1 MESDDKKDYKTQVN
15 LSMKNQINHKLYIS
29 INNIAS
35 NNNKQRIK
43 NIKRN
48 NKIIK
53 EINISTNNGNNGKE
67 IPKIISEN
75 PNYSKCLNAQNINND
90 NNLYFYT
97 PITRLKRKLVRT
109 NKLVKKYKDNSF
121 NKIKNGYQSNMDN
134 DLHSPKKISKSFK
147 SELNDNHSA
156 FNQIIS
162 KFQKFNENYKK
173 YIKHTTESNV
183 FNNAIFPKIIN
194 KFNKST
200 DVIVNT
206 DKINKNNSLKKEIK
220 KNLKLKAIKMSNN
233 NKDKSNK
240 NNLNSILKITLDKIS
255 SEKYKQ
261 NKRCNGDKETLLD
274 NISNNKERQIFVNTN
289 CIFINKI
296 ENLKNI
302 KDKAPKS
309 KIQIFSYNKLSD
321 SIKRNN
327 NNSLESIPINFNTE
341 RIKEEFKK
349 NRIFI
354 NDKIKKNTI
363 FNTIEVI
370 NKNPDEMTKR
380 NNIKYNKTSLFNKIY
395 NNSTINN
402 NYIYRNIYRLKK
414 NFYTQREIKGNKNF
428 LVDKYV
434 TTLNNSN
441 FHDTISSYE
450 YENQNSS
457 RKKDI
462 IVNNLFKT
470 KGESIIGK
478 LINSESENTFEY
490 QIKNDIS
497 KDNNTFFCR
506 NKNKT
511 YKRFKNIRLYKK
523 PIKSESNNKNSNM
536 DSSQE
541 KSLYKKKI
549 NENDLAKKYLNKL
562 KISVSRN
569 RNFNDKI
576 KYLKPKIIKKVY
588 MKDNGKE
595 INKNSN
601 KEDNMKNINVEI
613 NNDDNCINL
622 NIDNNHTFHI
632 FEKNNTFSRI
642 TKYYNYYMKLPIKKI
657 CFIEK
662 IKTYKKGELY
672 NDLENNS
679 PNGKDILINKNRN
692 YSLELLKNG
701 QEYFKAKTLNE
712 FDNKMIN
719 EFKSENARHNKI
731 IFDTNIYGKNL
742 MIEKQNKKALK
753 RSMTKEKFA
762 LGFSKLNK
770 ILSKNSKLC
779 HIFNGLEITEKLYK

>member
-121 NKIKNGYQSNMDN
+121 NKIKKGYESNMDN
-134 DLHSPKKISKSFK
+134 DLHSQKEISKSFK

-206 DKINKNNSLKKEIK
+206 DKINRNNSLKKEIK

-441 FHDTISSYE
+441 FPDTISSYG

-601 KEDNMKNINVEI
+601 KEDNTKNINVEI

-719 EFKSENARHNKI
+719 EFKSENTSDNKI
-731 IFDTNIYGKNL
+731 IFDANIYGKNL

-770 ILSKNSKLC
+770 ILSKNSRLC

>member
-29 INNIAS
+29 INNNAS
-35 NNNKQRIK
+35 NNDKQRIK

-48 NKIIK
+48 NKIKK
-53 EINISTNNGNNGKE
+53 EININTNNGNNGKE

-206 DKINKNNSLKKEIK
+206 DKINRNNSLKKEIK

-233 NKDKSNK
+233 NKDKPNK

-327 NNSLESIPINFNTE
+327 NNSLKSIPINFNTE

-395 NNSTINN
+395 NYNAINN

-511 YKRFKNIRLYKK
+511 YKRFKNISLYKK

-601 KEDNMKNINVEI
+601 KEDNTKNINVEI

-672 NDLENNS
+672 DDLENNS

-719 EFKSENARHNKI
+719 EFKSENTSDNKI

-742 MIEKQNKKALK
+742 MIEKPNKKTLK
-753 RSMTKEKFA
+753 RAMSKEKFA

-770 ILSKNSKLC
+770 ILSKNSRLC

>member
-29 INNIAS
+29 INNNAS
-35 NNNKQRIK
+35 NNDKQRIK

-48 NKIIK
+48 NKIKK
-53 EINISTNNGNNGKE
+53 EININTNNGNNGKE

-109 NKLVKKYKDNSF
+109 NKLVKKYKDDSF
-121 NKIKNGYQSNMDN
+121 NKIKKGYESNMDN

-183 FNNAIFPKIIN
+183 FNNAIFPKLIN

-206 DKINKNNSLKKEIK
+206 DKINRNNSLKKEIK

-321 SIKRNN
+321 SIKKNN
-327 NNSLESIPINFNTE
+327 NNSLKSIPISFNTE

-441 FHDTISSYE
+441 FPETISLYE
-450 YENQNSS
+450 YENQNSI

-462 IVNNLFKT
+462 IVNNSIKT
-470 KGESIIGK
+470 KGKSIIGK

-576 KYLKPKIIKKVY
+576 KYLKPKIIKKVH

-662 IKTYKKGELY
+662 TKTYKKGKLY

-719 EFKSENARHNKI
+719 EFKSENTSDNKI
-731 IFDTNIYGKNL
+731 IFDTNIYGKKL
-742 MIEKQNKKALK
+742 MIEKPNKKTLK
-753 RSMTKEKFA
+753 RAMSKEKFA

-779 HIFNGLEITEKLYK
+779 HIFNGLEITEKFYK

>member
-29 INNIAS
+29 INNNAS
-35 NNNKQRIK
+35 NNDKQRIK

-48 NKIIK
+48 NKIKK
-53 EINISTNNGNNGKE
+53 EININTNNGNNGKE

-109 NKLVKKYKDNSF
+109 NKLVKKYKDDSF
-121 NKIKNGYQSNMDN
+121 NKIKKGYESNMDN
-134 DLHSPKKISKSFK
+134 DLHSSKEISKSFK

-183 FNNAIFPKIIN
+183 FNNAIFPKLIN

-206 DKINKNNSLKKEIK
+206 DKINRNNSLKKEIK

-321 SIKRNN
+321 SLKRNN
-327 NNSLESIPINFNTE
+327 NNSLKSIPINFNTE

-441 FHDTISSYE
+441 FPDTISSYE

-719 EFKSENARHNKI
+719 EFKSENTSDNKI

-742 MIEKQNKKALK
+742 MIEKQNQKTLK

-770 ILSKNSKLC
+770 ILSKNSRLC

>member
-29 INNIAS
+29 INNNAS

-43 NIKRN
+43 NTKRN

-53 EINISTNNGNNGKE
+53 EINISANNGNNGKE

-75 PNYSKCLNAQNINND
+75 PNYTKCLNAQNINND

-134 DLHSPKKISKSFK
+134 DLHSSKEISKSFK

-206 DKINKNNSLKKEIK
+206 DKINRNNSLKKEIK

-274 NISNNKERQIFVNTN
+274 NISNNKERQIFVNTK

-321 SIKRNN
+321 SIKKNN
-327 NNSLESIPINFNTE
+327 NNSLKSIPINFNTE

-395 NNSTINN
+395 NYNAINN

-441 FHDTISSYE
+441 FPETISLYE
-450 YENQNSS
+450 YENQNSI

-462 IVNNLFKT
+462 IVNNSIKT
-470 KGESIIGK
+470 KGKSIIGK

-719 EFKSENARHNKI
+719 EFKSENTSDNKI

-742 MIEKQNKKALK
+742 MIEKPNKKTLK
-753 RSMTKEKFA
+753 RAMSKEKFA

-770 ILSKNSKLC
+770 ILSKNSRLC

>member
-29 INNIAS
+29 INNNAS
-35 NNNKQRIK
+35 NNDKQRIK

-67 IPKIISEN
+67 IPKIINEN

-121 NKIKNGYQSNMDN
+121 NKIKKGYESNMDN
-134 DLHSPKKISKSFK
+134 DLHSSKEISKSFK

-206 DKINKNNSLKKEIK
+206 DKINKNNSQKKEIK

-321 SIKRNN
+321 SLKRNN
-327 NNSLESIPINFNTE
+327 NNSLKSIPINFNTE

-395 NNSTINN
+395 NYNAINN

-511 YKRFKNIRLYKK
+511 NKRFKNIRLYKK

-719 EFKSENARHNKI
+719 EFKSENTSDNKI

-742 MIEKQNKKALK
+742 MIEKPNKKTLK
-753 RSMTKEKFA
+753 RAMSKEKFA

-770 ILSKNSKLC
+770 ILSKNSRLC
-779 HIFNGLEITEKLYK
+779 HIFNGLEITEKLYG

>member
-1 MESDDKKDYKTQVN
+1 MESDDKKDYKTKVN
-15 LSMKNQINHKLYIS
+15 LSMKNPINHKLYIS
-29 INNIAS
+29 INNNAS

-43 NIKRN
+43 NTKRN

-53 EINISTNNGNNGKE
+53 EINISANNGNNGKE

-121 NKIKNGYQSNMDN
+121 NKIKKGYESNMDN

-173 YIKHTTESNV
+173 YIKYTTESNV
-183 FNNAIFPKIIN
+183 FNNAIFPKLIN

-206 DKINKNNSLKKEIK
+206 DKINRNNSLKKEIK

-274 NISNNKERQIFVNTN
+274 NISNNKERQIFVNTK

-321 SIKRNN
+321 SIKKNN
-327 NNSLESIPINFNTE
+327 NNSLKSIPINFNTE

-354 NDKIKKNTI
+354 NDKIRKNTI

-441 FHDTISSYE
+441 FPETISLYE
-450 YENQNSS
+450 YENQNSI

-462 IVNNLFKT
+462 IVNNSIKT
-470 KGESIIGK
+470 KGKSIIGK

-562 KISVSRN
+562 KISVSRL

-601 KEDNMKNINVEI
+601 KEDNMKNINMEI
-613 NNDDNCINL
+613 INDDNCINL

-679 PNGKDILINKNRN
+679 PNGKDILINKN
-692 YSLELLKNG
+692 
-701 QEYFKAKTLNE
+701 
-712 FDNKMIN
+712 
-719 EFKSENARHNKI
+719 
-731 IFDTNIYGKNL
+731 
-742 MIEKQNKKALK
+742 
-753 RSMTKEKFA
+753 
-762 LGFSKLNK
+762 
-770 ILSKNSKLC
+770 
-779 HIFNGLEITEKLYK
+779 

>member
-29 INNIAS
+29 INNNAS

-121 NKIKNGYQSNMDN
+121 NKIKKGYESNMDN

-183 FNNAIFPKIIN
+183 FNNAIFPKLNN

-206 DKINKNNSLKKEIK
+206 DKINRNNSLKKEIK

-233 NKDKSNK
+233 NKDKPNK

-274 NISNNKERQIFVNTN
+274 NISNDKERQIFVNTN

-327 NNSLESIPINFNTE
+327 NNSLKSIPINFNTD

-395 NNSTINN
+395 NYNAINN

-441 FHDTISSYE
+441 FPETISLYE
-450 YENQNSS
+450 YENQNSI

-462 IVNNLFKT
+462 IVNNSIKT
-470 KGESIIGK
+470 KGKSIIGK

-511 YKRFKNIRLYKK
+511 YKRFKNILLYKK

-595 INKNSN
+595 INKNLN
-601 KEDNMKNINVEI
+601 KEDNMKNINMEI

-719 EFKSENARHNKI
+719 EFKSENTSDNKI

-742 MIEKQNKKALK
+742 MIEKPNKKTLK
-753 RSMTKEKFA
+753 RAMSKEKFA

-770 ILSKNSKLC
+770 ILSKNSRLC

>member
-1 MESDDKKDYKTQVN
+1 MESDDKKDYKTQAN

-29 INNIAS
+29 INNNAS
-35 NNNKQRIK
+35 NNDKQRIK
-43 NIKRN
+43 NTKRN
-48 NKIIK
+48 NKIKK
-53 EINISTNNGNNGKE
+53 EINISNDNGNNGKE
-67 IPKIISEN
+67 IPRIISEN

-121 NKIKNGYQSNMDN
+121 NKIKKGYESNMDN

-206 DKINKNNSLKKEIK
+206 DKINRNNSLKKEIK
-220 KNLKLKAIKMSNN
+220 KNLKLEAIKMSNN
-233 NKDKSNK
+233 NKDKPNK

-261 NKRCNGDKETLLD
+261 NKRCNGDKETFLD

-327 NNSLESIPINFNTE
+327 NNSLKSIPINFNTD

-354 NDKIKKNTI
+354 NDKIRKNTI

-588 MKDNGKE
+588 MKDNWKD
-595 INKNSN
+595 INKNLN
-601 KEDNMKNINVEI
+601 KEDNTKNINVKI

-622 NIDNNHTFHI
+622 NIDNNHT
-632 FEKNNTFSRI
+632 
-642 TKYYNYYMKLPIKKI
+642 YYMKLPIKKI

-719 EFKSENARHNKI
+719 EFKSENTSDNKI

-770 ILSKNSKLC
+770 ILSKNSRLC

>member
-75 PNYSKCLNAQNINND
+75 PNYTKCLNAQNINND

-109 NKLVKKYKDNSF
+109 NKLVKKYKDDSF
-121 NKIKNGYQSNMDN
+121 KKIKKGYESNMDN

-183 FNNAIFPKIIN
+183 FNNAIFPKLIN

-200 DVIVNT
+200 DVIVNA
-206 DKINKNNSLKKEIK
+206 DKINRNNSLKKEIK

-327 NNSLESIPINFNTE
+327 NNSLKSIPINFNTE

-395 NNSTINN
+395 NYNAINN
-402 NYIYRNIYRLKK
+402 NYIYRNIYRLKKNFYTQREIKGNRLKK

-511 YKRFKNIRLYKK
+511 YKRFKN
-523 PIKSESNNKNSNM
+523 
-536 DSSQE
+536 
-541 KSLYKKKI
+541 SL
-549 NENDLAKKYLNKL
+549 
-562 KISVSRN
+562 
-569 RNFNDKI
+569 
-576 KYLKPKIIKKVY
+576 
-588 MKDNGKE
+588 
-595 INKNSN
+595 
-601 KEDNMKNINVEI
+601 
-613 NNDDNCINL
+613 
-622 NIDNNHTFHI
+622 
-632 FEKNNTFSRI
+632 
-642 TKYYNYYMKLPIKKI
+642 
-657 CFIEK
+657 
-662 IKTYKKGELY
+662 
-672 NDLENNS
+672 
-679 PNGKDILINKNRN
+679 
-692 YSLELLKNG
+692 
-701 QEYFKAKTLNE
+701 
-712 FDNKMIN
+712 
-719 EFKSENARHNKI
+719 
-731 IFDTNIYGKNL
+731 
-742 MIEKQNKKALK
+742 
-753 RSMTKEKFA
+753 
-762 LGFSKLNK
+762 
-770 ILSKNSKLC
+770 
-779 HIFNGLEITEKLYK
+779 

>member
-29 INNIAS
+29 INNNAS

-43 NIKRN
+43 NTKRN
-48 NKIIK
+48 KKIIK
-53 EINISTNNGNNGKE
+53 EINISANNGNNGKE
-67 IPKIISEN
+67 IPKIINEN

-121 NKIKNGYQSNMDN
+121 NKIKKGYESNMDN

-200 DVIVNT
+200 DIIVNT
-206 DKINKNNSLKKEIK
+206 DKINRNNSLKKEIK

-233 NKDKSNK
+233 NKDKPNK

-261 NKRCNGDKETLLD
+261 NKRCNGDKETFLD

-327 NNSLESIPINFNTE
+327 NNSLKSIPINFNTE

-549 NENDLAKKYLNKL
+549 NENDLATKYLNKL

-601 KEDNMKNINVEI
+601 KEDNTKNINVEI

-701 QEYFKAKTLNE
+701 QDYFKAKTLNE
-712 FDNKMIN
+712 FNNKMIN
-719 EFKSENARHNKI
+719 EFKSENTSDNKI

-742 MIEKQNKKALK
+742 MIEKQNKKTLK

>member
-29 INNIAS
+29 INNNAS

-43 NIKRN
+43 NTKRN

-53 EINISTNNGNNGKE
+53 EINISANNGNNGKE

-75 PNYSKCLNAQNINND
+75 PNYSKCLNALNINND

-121 NKIKNGYQSNMDN
+121 NKIKKGYESNMDN

-206 DKINKNNSLKKEIK
+206 DKINRNNSLKKEIK

-302 KDKAPKS
+302 KGKVPKS

-321 SIKRNN
+321 SIKKNN
-327 NNSLESIPINFNTE
+327 NNSLKSIPINFNTE

-380 NNIKYNKTSLFNKIY
+380 NYIKYNKTSLFNKIY
-395 NNSTINN
+395 NYNAINN

-549 NENDLAKKYLNKL
+549 NENDLATKYLNKL

-601 KEDNMKNINVEI
+601 KEDNTKNINVEI

-662 IKTYKKGELY
+662 IKTFKKGELY

-679 PNGKDILINKNRN
+679 PNGRYFNK
-692 YSLELLKNG
+692 
-701 QEYFKAKTLNE
+701 
-712 FDNKMIN
+712 
-719 EFKSENARHNKI
+719 
-731 IFDTNIYGKNL
+731 
-742 MIEKQNKKALK
+742 
-753 RSMTKEKFA
+753 
-762 LGFSKLNK
+762 
-770 ILSKNSKLC
+770 
-779 HIFNGLEITEKLYK
+779 

>member
-97 PITRLKRKLVRT
+97 PTTRLKRKLVRT
-109 NKLVKKYKDNSF
+109 NKLVKKYKDDSF
-121 NKIKNGYQSNMDN
+121 NKIKKGYESNMDN
-134 DLHSPKKISKSFK
+134 DLHSSKEISKSFK

-183 FNNAIFPKIIN
+183 FNKAIFPKLIN

-206 DKINKNNSLKKEIK
+206 DKINRNNSLKKEIK

-233 NKDKSNK
+233 NKDKPNK

-321 SIKRNN
+321 SIKKNN
-327 NNSLESIPINFNTE
+327 NNSLKSIPINFNTE

-395 NNSTINN
+395 NYNAINN

-441 FHDTISSYE
+441 FPDTISSYE

-470 KGESIIGK
+470 KGESMIGK

-601 KEDNMKNINVEI
+601 KEDNTKNINVEI

-719 EFKSENARHNKI
+719 EFKSENTSDNKI

-742 MIEKQNKKALK
+742 MIEKQNKKTLK

>member
-15 LSMKNQINHKLYIS
+15 HSMKNQINHKLYIS
-29 INNIAS
+29 INNNAS

-43 NIKRN
+43 NTKRN

-53 EINISTNNGNNGKE
+53 EINISANNGNNGKE
-67 IPKIISEN
+67 IPKIIIEN
-75 PNYSKCLNAQNINND
+75 PNYTKCLNALNINND

-134 DLHSPKKISKSFK
+134 DLHSSKEISKSFK

-206 DKINKNNSLKKEIK
+206 DKINRNNSLKKEIK

-380 NNIKYNKTSLFNKIY
+380 NYIKYNKTSLFNKIY
-395 NNSTINN
+395 NYNAINN

-441 FHDTISSYE
+441 FPETISLYE
-450 YENQNSS
+450 YENQNSI

-462 IVNNLFKT
+462 IVNNSIKT
-470 KGESIIGK
+470 KGKSIIGK

-595 INKNSN
+595 INKNLN
-601 KEDNMKNINVEI
+601 KEDNMKNINMEI

-719 EFKSENARHNKI
+719 EFKSENTSDNKI

-742 MIEKQNKKALK
+742 MIEKPNKKTLK
-753 RSMTKEKFA
+753 RAMSKEKFA

-770 ILSKNSKLC
+770 ILSKNSRLC

>member
-29 INNIAS
+29 INNNAS
-35 NNNKQRIK
+35 NNDKQRIK

-48 NKIIK
+48 NKIKK
-53 EINISTNNGNNGKE
+53 EININTNNGNNGKE

-183 FNNAIFPKIIN
+183 FNNAIFPKLIN

-200 DVIVNT
+200 DIIVNT
-206 DKINKNNSLKKEIK
+206 DKINRNNSLKKEIK

-233 NKDKSNK
+233 NKDKPNK

-327 NNSLESIPINFNTE
+327 NNSLKSIPINFNTE

-441 FHDTISSYE
+441 FPDTISSYE
-450 YENQNSS
+450 YENQNSN

-719 EFKSENARHNKI
+719 EFKSENTSDNKI

-742 MIEKQNKKALK
+742 MIEKQNKKTLK

>member
-29 INNIAS
+29 INNNAS
-35 NNNKQRIK
+35 NNDKQRIK

-48 NKIIK
+48 NKIKK
-53 EINISTNNGNNGKE
+53 EININTNNGNNGKE

-206 DKINKNNSLKKEIK
+206 DKINRNNSLKKEIK

-233 NKDKSNK
+233 NKDKPNK

-261 NKRCNGDKETLLD
+261 NKRCNGDKETFLD

-327 NNSLESIPINFNTE
+327 NNSLKSIPINFNTE

-441 FHDTISSYE
+441 FPDTISSYE

-562 KISVSRN
+562 KISVSRL

-601 KEDNMKNINVEI
+601 KEDNTKNINVEI

-719 EFKSENARHNKI
+719 EFKSENTSDNKI
-731 IFDTNIYGKNL
+731 IFDANIYGKNL

-770 ILSKNSKLC
+770 ILSKNSRLC
-779 HIFNGLEITEKLYK
+779 HIFNGLEITEKLYG

>member
-53 EINISTNNGNNGKE
+53 EINTSTNNGNNGKE

-109 NKLVKKYKDNSF
+109 NKLVKKYKDDSF
-121 NKIKNGYQSNMDN
+121 NKIKKGYESNMDN
-134 DLHSPKKISKSFK
+134 DLHSPKEISKSFK

-206 DKINKNNSLKKEIK
+206 DKINRNNSLKKEIK

-233 NKDKSNK
+233 NKDKPNK

-327 NNSLESIPINFNTE
+327 NNSLKSIPINFNTE

-441 FHDTISSYE
+441 FPDTISSYE

-470 KGESIIGK
+470 KRESIIGK

-719 EFKSENARHNKI
+719 EFKSENTSDNKI

-742 MIEKQNKKALK
+742 MIEKQNKKTLK

>member
-15 LSMKNQINHKLYIS
+15 LSMKNQINHELYIS
-29 INNIAS
+29 INNNAS
-35 NNNKQRIK
+35 NNDKQRIK

-48 NKIIK
+48 NKIKK
-53 EINISTNNGNNGKE
+53 EININTNNGNNGKE

-206 DKINKNNSLKKEIK
+206 DKINRNNSLKKEIK

-233 NKDKSNK
+233 NKDKPNK

-327 NNSLESIPINFNTE
+327 NNSLKSIPINFNTE

-395 NNSTINN
+395 NYNAINN

-470 KGESIIGK
+470 KRESIIGK

-719 EFKSENARHNKI
+719 EFKSENTSDNKI

-742 MIEKQNKKALK
+742 MIEKPNKKTLK
-753 RSMTKEKFA
+753 RAMSKEKFA

>member
-43 NIKRN
+43 NTKRN

-53 EINISTNNGNNGKE
+53 EINISANNGNNGKE

-121 NKIKNGYQSNMDN
+121 NKIKKGYESNMDN
-134 DLHSPKKISKSFK
+134 DLHNPKEISKSFK

-183 FNNAIFPKIIN
+183 FNNAIFPKLIN

-206 DKINKNNSLKKEIK
+206 DKINRNNSLKKEIK

-233 NKDKSNK
+233 NKDKPNK

-327 NNSLESIPINFNTE
+327 NNSLKSIPINFNTD

-441 FHDTISSYE
+441 FPDTISSYE

-595 INKNSN
+595 INKNLN
-601 KEDNMKNINVEI
+601 KEDNMKNINMEI
-613 NNDDNCINL
+613 INDDNCINL

-712 FDNKMIN
+712 FNNKMIN
-719 EFKSENARHNKI
+719 EFKSENTSDNKI

-742 MIEKQNKKALK
+742 MIEKQNKKTLK

>member
-109 NKLVKKYKDNSF
+109 NKLVKKYKDDSF
-121 NKIKNGYQSNMDN
+121 NKIKKGYESNMDN

-200 DVIVNT
+200 DIIVNT
-206 DKINKNNSLKKEIK
+206 DKINRNNSLKKEIK

-327 NNSLESIPINFNTE
+327 NNSLKSIPINFNTE

-354 NDKIKKNTI
+354 NDKIRKNTI

-441 FHDTISSYE
+441 FPETISLYE
-450 YENQNSS
+450 YENQNSI

-462 IVNNLFKT
+462 IVNNSIKT
-470 KGESIIGK
+470 KGKSIIGK

-549 NENDLAKKYLNKL
+549 NENDLATKYLNKL

-719 EFKSENARHNKI
+719 EFKSENTSDNKI

-742 MIEKQNKKALK
+742 MIEKPNKKTLK
-753 RSMTKEKFA
+753 RAMSKEKFA

-770 ILSKNSKLC
+770 ILSKNSRLC

>member
-29 INNIAS
+29 INNNAS
-35 NNNKQRIK
+35 NNDKQRIK

-48 NKIIK
+48 NKIKK
-53 EINISTNNGNNGKE
+53 EININTNNGNNGKE

-183 FNNAIFPKIIN
+183 FNNAIFPKLIN

-206 DKINKNNSLKKEIK
+206 DKINRNNSLKKEIK

-233 NKDKSNK
+233 NKDKPNK

-327 NNSLESIPINFNTE
+327 NNSLKSIPINFNTE

-395 NNSTINN
+395 NYNAINN

-441 FHDTISSYE
+441 FPDTISSYE
-450 YENQNSS
+450 YENQNSN

-719 EFKSENARHNKI
+719 EFKSENTSDNKI

-742 MIEKQNKKALK
+742 MIEKQNKKTLK

>member
-97 PITRLKRKLVRT
+97 PTTRLKRKLVRT

-206 DKINKNNSLKKEIK
+206 DKINRNNSLKKEIK

-327 NNSLESIPINFNTE
+327 NNSLKSIPINFNTE

-441 FHDTISSYE
+441 FPDTISSYE

-601 KEDNMKNINVEI
+601 KEDNTKNINVEI

-719 EFKSENARHNKI
+719 EFKSENTSDNKI

-770 ILSKNSKLC
+770 ILSKNSRLC
-779 HIFNGLEITEKLYK
+779 HIFNGLEITEKLYG

>member
-1 MESDDKKDYKTQVN
+1 MESDDKKDYKTKVN
-15 LSMKNQINHKLYIS
+15 LSMKNPINHKLYIS
-29 INNIAS
+29 INNNAS

-43 NIKRN
+43 NTKRN

-53 EINISTNNGNNGKE
+53 EINISANNGNNGKE
-67 IPKIISEN
+67 IPKIIIEN
-75 PNYSKCLNAQNINND
+75 PNYTKCLNAQNINND

-121 NKIKNGYQSNMDN
+121 NKIKKGYESNMDN

-183 FNNAIFPKIIN
+183 FNNAIFPKLIN

-206 DKINKNNSLKKEIK
+206 DKINRNNSLKKEIK

-274 NISNNKERQIFVNTN
+274 NISNNKERQIFVNTK

-309 KIQIFSYNKLSD
+309 KIQIFSYNKLSG

-327 NNSLESIPINFNTE
+327 NNSLKSIPINFNTE

-441 FHDTISSYE
+441 FPDTISSYE

-506 NKNKT
+506 NKNKI
-511 YKRFKNIRLYKK
+511 YKRFKNIHLYKK

-562 KISVSRN
+562 KISVSRL

-595 INKNSN
+595 INKNLN
-601 KEDNMKNINVEI
+601 KEDNMKNINMEI
-613 NNDDNCINL
+613 INDDNCINL

-642 TKYYNYYMKLPIKKI
+642 TKYYNYYMKLPINKI

-679 PNGKDILINKNRN
+679 PNGKDILINKN
-692 YSLELLKNG
+692 
-701 QEYFKAKTLNE
+701 
-712 FDNKMIN
+712 
-719 EFKSENARHNKI
+719 
-731 IFDTNIYGKNL
+731 
-742 MIEKQNKKALK
+742 
-753 RSMTKEKFA
+753 
-762 LGFSKLNK
+762 
-770 ILSKNSKLC
+770 
-779 HIFNGLEITEKLYK
+779 